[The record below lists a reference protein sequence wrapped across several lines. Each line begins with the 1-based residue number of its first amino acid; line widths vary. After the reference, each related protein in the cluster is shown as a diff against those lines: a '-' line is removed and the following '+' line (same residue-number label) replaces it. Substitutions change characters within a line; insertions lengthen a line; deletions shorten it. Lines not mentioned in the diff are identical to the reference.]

1 MLLFDQNISRKILKL
16 LEGRFPNSAHVTEL
30 GLVNATDREIWEF
43 AKYHQFT
50 IVSFDVNFYNY
61 SIIWGTTSKNNLD

>member
-16 LEGRFPNSAHVTEL
+16 LEERFPNSAHVTEL
-30 GLVNATDREIWEF
+30 GLANATDREIWEF

-50 IVSFDVNFYNY
+50 IVSFDVDFYNY
-61 SIIWGTTSKNNLD
+61 SIIWGLLQK